1 MPKLEKKRPK
11 TASEKIRL
19 IAKVLVL
26 IAVCFASCVD
36 LLHRAA
42 QGSDTV
48 TLTLAEW
55 EKAVKNKAER
65 IKRNKEQANQ
75 IAYLQ
80 NLLASRDAACI
91 ERVLAERVRCAE
103 LQKAAKCHCPSN
115 TGLYVCLATC
125 GVIVAGSA
133 LGGVAVGHT
142 IKECTK

>member
-1 MPKLEKKRPK
+1 MHNPKRKTPK
-11 TASEKIRL
+11 TASETLRL
-19 IAKVLVL
+19 IGKVLILVA
-26 IAVCFASCVD
+26 ICFASCVD
-36 LLHRAA
+36 FWHRAV
-42 QGSDTV
+42 QGADTV

-55 EKAVKNKAER
+55 EKVAKDKAER

-75 IAYLQ
+75 IVFLKS
-80 NLLASRDAACI
+80 LLASRDAACI

-133 LGGVAVGHT
+133 LGGVAVGHA